1 IDRLFLPKNNIFA
14 SGHGVAFYTD
24 FYKTRAVRFFR
35 DSFGYIF
42 RFNVWLFNIKIFM
55 HAQCL

>member
-1 IDRLFLPKNNIFA
+1 MFLPGNNIFT

-24 FYKTRAVRFFR
+24 FYKTRAIRFFR

-42 RFNVWLFNIKIFM
+42 RFMVRLFNIKIFM
-55 HAQCL
+55 QAQCL